1 MSQFLHWEMGMTKYY
16 ASAEIRNIGEGG
28 SMAGNKLMNYFGHA
42 EFERPVTQPR
52 EATQW
57 VVKNTVV
64 PPLSSVDTNVPRP
77 RVDA

>member
-52 EATQW
+52 EATQ
-57 VVKNTVV
+57 
-64 PPLSSVDTNVPRP
+64 
-77 RVDA
+77 